1 MSHAHKN
8 TIVSMI
14 TEKDIKEYISLPSE
28 TNNIEFKEAK
38 KSFDDVKLYK
48 YCVAIANCGGGVLIL
63 GVTDKVPRVIVGT
76 DWPSDCIK
84 KQSQIFNQLKFR
96 VEIQEIQVNGK
107 RVVVFKVPSRPKG
120 RAYEFNGA
128 FYTRI
133 GEELKPMT
141 PDELSYIFAET
152 KEPWEKLPIL
162 DHCSYQEIMDLLDVT
177 SFYTLRNKQ
186 IPSDPFEI
194 LLDLKHE
201 DIIHPD
207 GSDWI
212 ITNMGAILFARD
224 LKKFSSIVRKSV
236 RVITYN
242 GNGRLETIEEVDGKK
257 GYAVGFEGLLRYI
270 MSKIP
275 YNEIIKDTIREEVPI
290 FPKRSIREIVANA
303 MIHQD
308 FSLEGLSLKIELFS
322 DRVEITNPGLPQID
336 LRRFVDGC
344 ISRNENIAGLMRQLG
359 ICEERGSGFDRVIF
373 ESELYQLPPPEISTN
388 QCSTTVTLYAPNPF
402 ERMTKSD
409 RIRAC
414 YLHCCLRHVMKEKT
428 NNLSL
433 RKRFKLTSRQL
444 SIVSTIIKD
453 TIAAGLIKVNEENKN
468 STKHRTYSPFWA

>member
-1 MSHAHKN
+1 
-8 TIVSMI
+8 
-14 TEKDIKEYISLPSE
+14 
-28 TNNIEFKEAK
+28 
-38 KSFDDVKLYK
+38 
-48 YCVAIANCGGGVLIL
+48 
-63 GVTDKVPRVIVGT
+63 
-76 DWPSDCIK
+76 
-84 KQSQIFNQLKFR
+84 
-96 VEIQEIQVNGK
+96 
-107 RVVVFKVPSRPKG
+107 
-120 RAYEFNGA
+120 
-128 FYTRI
+128 
-133 GEELKPMT
+133 
-141 PDELSYIFAET
+141 
-152 KEPWEKLPIL
+152 
-162 DHCSYQEIMDLLDVT
+162 
-177 SFYTLRNKQ
+177 
-186 IPSDPFEI
+186 
-194 LLDLKHE
+194 
-201 DIIHPD
+201 
-207 GSDWI
+207 
-212 ITNMGAILFARD
+212 MGAILFARD